1 MESVLHLYNLP
12 LDEKR
17 PAVCFDEMPVQ
28 LLGEV
33 VAPLPMK
40 EGHSLRFDYEYE
52 LERQSYY
59 GAVNLLTK
67 EFHLQA
73 CSGGNG
79 ENTATYLR
87 SLMELYRGKKLL
99 LLWDGATYHRDV
111 QCQGFLAEVNQGLE
125 EQDWLVTCLRFAQT
139 APESNYLCKINLSK
153 DEFGFRIYLMSHHY
167 SADLNRILSQFQF
180 EADDRIRQTFAGR
193 YEKSG

>member
-1 MESVLHLYNLP
+1 MPRKTHCHHELIVPSRL
-12 LDEKR
+12 KR
-17 PAVCFDEMPVQ
+17 LKITPSSNTPIT
-28 LLGEV
+28 V
-33 VAPLPMK
+33 V
-40 EGHSLRFDYEYE
+40 
-52 LERQSYY
+52 
-59 GAVNLLTK
+59 
-67 EFHLQA
+67 
-73 CSGGNG
+73 
-79 ENTATYLR
+79 
-87 SLMELYRGKKLL
+87 
-99 LLWDGATYHRDV
+99 WDGATYHRDV

-193 YEKSG
+193 YEQSG